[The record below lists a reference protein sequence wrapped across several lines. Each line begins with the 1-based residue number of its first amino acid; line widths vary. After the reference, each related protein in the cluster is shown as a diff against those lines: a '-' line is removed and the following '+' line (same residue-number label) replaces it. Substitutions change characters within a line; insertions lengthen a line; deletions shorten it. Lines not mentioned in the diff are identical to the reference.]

1 MTKKEI
7 KSKNRVD
14 IDLLTQEK
22 QKLPLKLDE
31 DTLNRS
37 ATVLANKLLD
47 FVRVNGSNKKLT
59 PQNIFRKESV

>member
-1 MTKKEI
+1 MTRKEI
-7 KSKNRVD
+7 ESKNRVD

-59 PQNIFRKESV
+59 PQNVFRKGE

>member
-1 MTKKEI
+1 MTRKEI

-59 PQNIFRKESV
+59 PQNVFRKGE

>member
-1 MTKKEI
+1 MTRKEI

-47 FVRVNGSNKKLT
+47 FVRVNGLNKKLT
-59 PQNIFRKESV
+59 PQNVFRKGE

>member
-1 MTKKEI
+1 MTRKEI

-22 QKLPLKLDE
+22 QKSPLKLDE

-59 PQNIFRKESV
+59 PQNVFRKGE

>member
-22 QKLPLKLDE
+22 QESPLKLDE

-47 FVRVNGSNKKLT
+47 FLRRNKNDLRDFL
-59 PQNIFRKESV
+59 N